1 MNIKLSTKLYW
12 GFFLTPATI
21 LLGISLYSMISL
33 GRINQQVT
41 ALYDDRIVPLK
52 QLKLVSDAYA
62 VLVVDAVNKA
72 HERVISTETALQSLE
87 KASLK
92 IENNWQAYK
101 QTNLTPEEQ
110 ELAREV
116 ETLFVPVNQTIARLK
131 QALETG
137 DVSRLDAYDGP
148 LYEVIDPLTEKIQ
161 ELINL
166 QLDEAAQKRARVEN
180 VYSRIILFFALII
193 FLAIIVAS
201 PIGYFFSK
209 SITNTLKKTLQVVS
223 ESSVDIA
230 TATEQQERTANQQ
243 AAAVNETTTTMNEL
257 STSSKS
263 TAEQA
268 ESAVSDAKQALNLTE
283 NGSEA
288 VEKTLEGM
296 ANLREKVDA
305 IAQQIIRLSEQ
316 TNQIGN
322 ISKLV
327 SDLAN
332 QTNMLALNAAVEAV
346 RAGEHG
352 KGFAVVA
359 AEIRKLSDESQKSAQ
374 RINTLVGDIQSA
386 INSTVIVTE
395 EGTKTVVSGV
405 EIAQMTASA
414 FAGVSD
420 AVNNVVLNNQ
430 QISLNTQQQAIAISQ
445 VLEAMNSI
453 NQGTNETA
461 NGLNQ
466 TKTGL
471 QKLKQVA
478 VELESSL

>member
-12 GFFLTPATI
+12 GFFVTPAVI
-21 LLGISLYSMISL
+21 LLGISLYSMISF

-41 ALYDDRIVPLK
+41 ALYDDRIVPLQ

-72 HERVISTETALQSLE
+72 HEGVTSTETALESLE
-87 KASLK
+87 QASLE
-92 IENNWQAYK
+92 IEDHWQAYK
-101 QTNLTPEEQ
+101 QTNLTPEEE

-116 ETLFVPVNQTIARLK
+116 EALFVPVNQTISRLK
-131 QALETG
+131 QVLETG
-137 DVSRLDAYDGP
+137 DISVLDAYDGP
-148 LYEVIDPLTEKIQ
+148 MYEVIDPLTQKIQ

-166 QLDEAAQKRARVEN
+166 QLDIAAQKRADVQN
-180 VYSRIILFFALII
+180 VYSRIILFFGLII
-193 FLAIIVAS
+193 FVAVVVAS
-201 PIGYFFSK
+201 PMGYIFSQ
-209 SITNTLKKTLQVVS
+209 SITKTLKKTVEVVS
-223 ESSVDIA
+223 ESSIEIA

-243 AAAVNETTTTMNEL
+243 ASAVNETTTTMNEL

-268 ESAVSDAKQALNLTE
+268 ESAVMDAKQALNLTE
-283 NGSEA
+283 NGSQA
-288 VEKTLEGM
+288 VEKTLERM

-359 AEIRKLSDESQKSAQ
+359 SEIRKLSDESQKSAQ
-374 RINTLVGDIQSA
+374 RINTLVSDIQNA

-395 EGTKTVVSGV
+395 EGTKTVLSGV
-405 EIAQMTASA
+405 EIAQVTAEA
-414 FAGVSD
+414 LMGVSD

-453 NQGTNETA
+453 NQGANETA

-471 QKLKQVA
+471 QKLNQVA
-478 VELESSL
+478 LELQSSI

>member
-1 MNIKLSTKLYW
+1 MNIKLSTKLYL
-12 GFFLTPATI
+12 GFFVTPAII
-21 LLGISLYSMISL
+21 LLGVSLYSMISF
-33 GRINQQVT
+33 GQINQQVT

-72 HERVISTETALQSLE
+72 HEKVTSMETALKSIE
-87 KASLK
+87 KASSEIK
-92 IENNWQAYK
+92 EHWQAYQ

-110 ELAREV
+110 KLSREV
-116 ETLFVPVNQTIARLK
+116 ETLFVPVNQKIARLQ

-137 DVSRLDAYDGP
+137 DASQLDAYDGP
-148 LYEVIDPLTEKIQ
+148 LYEVIDPLTQKIQ

-166 QLDEAAQKRARVEN
+166 QLDIAAQERAEVET
-180 VYSRIILFFALII
+180 VYDRIILFFGLII
-193 FLAIIVAS
+193 FVAVVVAS
-201 PIGYFFSK
+201 PIGYFFSQ

-223 ESSVDIA
+223 ESSTEIA
-230 TATEQQERTANQQ
+230 AALEEQERTANQQ
-243 AAAVNETTTTMNEL
+243 ASAVNETTTTMNEL

-268 ESAVSDAKQALNLTE
+268 ESSVMDAKQALNLTE
-283 NGSEA
+283 NGSKA
-288 VEKTLEGM
+288 VEKTLDGM

-374 RINTLVGDIQSA
+374 RINTLVTDIQSA
-386 INSTVIVTE
+386 IN
-395 EGTKTVVSGV
+395 
-405 EIAQMTASA
+405 
-414 FAGVSD
+414 
-420 AVNNVVLNNQ
+420 
-430 QISLNTQQQAIAISQ
+430 
-445 VLEAMNSI
+445 
-453 NQGTNETA
+453 
-461 NGLNQ
+461 
-466 TKTGL
+466 
-471 QKLKQVA
+471 
-478 VELESSL
+478 